1 MIFLSFGLY
10 YRWEFLFFVP
20 SLMKNKILSYS
31 FWLFISICFAFWY
44 VHADC
49 ADQCKNAGNA
59 TEYETCIGNCAS
71 QQQKWWCGGAPYC
84 CDGDPSS
91 IPCDKIPVIT
101 GCMGWC
107 CWIKLNTNFPIIW
120 NCIET
125 KSDEA
130 NPTNA
135 FPYMMWALTKI
146 IMSLIMVVCFILVI
160 VSGIM
165 RAWDKP
171 KEWKELLKK
180 VAITILLLWF
190 SWVILRLINPNFF
203 G

>member
-1 MIFLSFGLY
+1 MLLFIVLSIGNLMSAAPCE
-10 YRWEFLFFVP
+10 WSDLPNCCNGVP
-20 SLMKNKILSYS
+20 SYDS
-31 FWLFISICFAFWY
+31 C
-44 VHADC
+44 D
-49 ADQCKNAGNA
+49 
-59 TEYETCIGNCAS
+59 EET
-71 QQQKWWCGGAPYC
+71 
-84 CDGDPSS
+84 PSWETPS
-91 IPCDKIPVIT
+91 WETPKKCPN
-101 GCMGWC
+101 WC
-107 CWIKLNTNFPIIW
+107 CGIKLNTNFPIIW

>member
-1 MIFLSFGLY
+1 MAKIWRLFIWILSF
-10 YRWEFLFFVP
+10 F
-20 SLMKNKILSYS
+20 ILS
-31 FWLFISICFAFWY
+31 SIYNSAFA
-44 VHADC
+44 
-49 ADQCKNAGNA
+49 QSNAGCWDGCVDC
-59 TEYETCIGNCAS
+59 ETTV
-71 QQQKWWCGGAPYC
+71 K
-84 CDGDPSS
+84 DGDP
-91 IPCDKIPVIT
+91 IYTCKKYADRYRPLGKCPN
-101 GCMGWC
+101 WC
-107 CWIKLNTNFPIIW
+107 CGIKLNTNFPIIW